1 MPEPSPVASTAI
13 YGIETMTSAVASRR
27 RGCGN
32 INTMRPRSSTA
43 GPRQEDGP
51 QQRPD
56 PSSMPRGSS
65 MRPVAS
71 APGGCRVSSVC
82 AVLSVNVTVSVGA
95 GRCLAVHVSLVS
107 CHPITTMMDSAE
119 GLCELVSVLCK
130 LSDEMSLPLSAFFLS
145 FVFFCLSALLFPSV
159 RLFVSSFCLSAF
171 SFARAFSLSA
181 SPPAPPGDHSPSDQK
196 RTLILDE
203 NARSFWTTNVP
214 NRSAACPCPGGRGW
228 KKQPETTLFPVLP
241 PRPRLVQVLRS

>member
-1 MPEPSPVASTAI
+1 
-13 YGIETMTSAVASRR
+13 
-27 RGCGN
+27 
-32 INTMRPRSSTA
+32 
-43 GPRQEDGP
+43 
-51 QQRPD
+51 
-56 PSSMPRGSS
+56 
-65 MRPVAS
+65 
-71 APGGCRVSSVC
+71 
-82 AVLSVNVTVSVGA
+82 
-95 GRCLAVHVSLVS
+95 
-107 CHPITTMMDSAE
+107 MDSAE

-130 LSDEMSLPLSAFFLS
+130 LSDEMSLPLSAFFFS

-159 RLFVSSFCLSAF
+159 RLSDSSFRLFVSSFCLPAF

-241 PRPRLVQVLRS
+241 PSPVWFRCCAADGQPYHHCHENRRPSVEVAGLEIERNIPFFSFRRRQRRRRPFGRLLTGCTGCFQLDGRSIGCQRSGPAGLVWST